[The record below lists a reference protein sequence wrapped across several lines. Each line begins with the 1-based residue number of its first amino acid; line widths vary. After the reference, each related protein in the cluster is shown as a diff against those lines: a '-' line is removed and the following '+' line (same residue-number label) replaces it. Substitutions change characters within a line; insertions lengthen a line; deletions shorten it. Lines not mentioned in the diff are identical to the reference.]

1 MPGFLWRSVLIL
13 QASAAI
19 YTAAQFSPAKTYEE
33 WWAYKEAVQGSFVP
47 GPAFWGLVN
56 SAWNLCTIGKR
67 QSPININTS
76 QIIFDPFLPPLRLS
90 MTGTTVSGTMHN
102 TGRHVS
108 FRLDKEQP
116 VNISGGPLLYNHRL
130 EEVMLHF
137 GSENSIGSEHLMN
150 KETSAGEVAD
160 NSNSFLN
167 RMLNRETITRISF
180 RNEATYIQD
189 LSIED
194 LYPDTFGFL
203 TYQGSMTIP
212 PCYET
217 VTWIVIDRPL
227 NITSMQ
233 MHSLRLLSQNQ
244 PSQIFQ
250 SMSDNFRPVQP
261 LFHRGLRGNLD
272 FRKPGRKC
280 KGANYKLHIDRPTSS
295 KNAN

>member
-1 MPGFLWRSVLIL
+1 MPEFIWKSVLIL
-13 QASAAI
+13 QASTAI

-90 MTGTTVSGTMHN
+90 MNEKKVSGTMFN

-108 FRLDKEQP
+108 FRLDMQQP

-130 EEVMLHF
+130 EEVRLHF
-137 GSENSIGSEHLMN
+137 GSENGIGSEHLMN
-150 KETSAGEVAD
+150 KESLAAEVQLIHYNHDLYSNVSEASRNPNGLAIISLFVNVAD
-160 NSNSFLN
+160 NSNPFLN
-167 RMLNRETITRISF
+167 RMVNRETLTRISF
-180 RNEATYIQD
+180 RNEANLLQD
-189 LSIED
+189 LCIED
-194 LYPDTFGFL
+194 LYPETFGFL
-203 TYQGSMTIP
+203 TYQGSMTTP

-217 VTWIVIDRPL
+217 VTWIIIDRPL

-233 MHSLRLLSQNQ
+233 VQYLLYSYYYT
-244 PSQIFQ
+244 I
-250 SMSDNFRPVQP
+250 
-261 LFHRGLRGNLD
+261 
-272 FRKPGRKC
+272 
-280 KGANYKLHIDRPTSS
+280 T
-295 KNAN
+295 